1 MATPKRYLWEFGGHT
16 SSDGTLIG
24 GDSSDKLGFFGA
36 TPATQQSL
44 TVTTV
49 ATTVSISTT
58 TTKWG
63 FSTSTQANEI
73 IVAVD
78 ELLKLAANLGLGA

>member
-1 MATPKRYLWEFGGHT
+1 MAVEYIGKNQVDGACFGL
-16 SSDGTLIG
+16 SSSEKIA
-24 GDSSDKLGFFGA
+24 FFGT

-49 ATTVSISTT
+49 ATTVSVSTT
-58 TTKWG
+58 SAIWG
-63 FSTSTQANEI
+63 FSTSTQANQI

-78 ELLKLAANLGLGA
+78 EILSLLATLGLGA